1 MITARLRDL
10 WDQRRA
16 DDRGVVA
23 GSDVLFFGLLAFVV
37 GSMLI
42 INVWAVIDASFATS
56 AASREGA
63 RVFVE
68 SADAGTAQADAR
80 QTINAVMSDYGR
92 NDTPVRINIAANEGF
107 TRCAV
112 VSVTVEYDV
121 PFIQLPGFGS
131 FGSLTTVESAHS
143 ERVDAYRS
151 GDFIGDCG

>member
-1 MITARLRDL
+1 MITARLHDL
-10 WDQRRA
+10 WSQRRD
-16 DDRGVVA
+16 DDRGIVG

-68 SADAGTAQADAR
+68 SADEGTAQADAR
-80 QTINAVMSDYGR
+80 QTITEVMSNYGR
-92 NDTPVRINIAANEGF
+92 NDTPARINIAASEGF
-107 TRCAV
+107 ARCAII
-112 VSVTVEYDV
+112 SVTVEYDV

-151 GDFIGDCG
+151 GEFVGDCG

>member
-1 MITARLRDL
+1 MITARLQDF
-10 WDQRRA
+10 WVTRRS
-16 DDRGVVA
+16 DDRGIVA
-23 GSDVLFFGLLAFVV
+23 GSDILFFGLLAFVV

-68 SADAGTAQADAR
+68 SVDEGTARTDAR
-80 QTINAVMSDYGR
+80 QTVNEVMSDYGR
-92 NDTPVRINIAANEGF
+92 DDTPARVGIVATEGF
-107 TRCAV
+107 ARCAV
-112 VSVTVEYDV
+112 ISVTVEYDV
-121 PFIQLPGFGS
+121 PFIQLPGFGT

-151 GDFIGDCG
+151 GEFVGDCG